1 MLNGRSRFVQTS
13 PKWRQGQSTGTC
25 LRGQPAHGCSSRR
38 PCTKSILEAPDEHSD
53 APDHTPSKVGKLHPP
68 PPERL
73 KDRSQRP
80 CPNRPRTD
88 PPIEMTVRSADPQD
102 YAALLTSSNRITIGR
117 GQDDSHCVGQLYQYS
132 GDPLQPK
139 FEERTIMDFE
149 QPMGDME
156 AVIGVDADEVGV
168 EGDMVDLR
176 RGPSRRQVS
185 GRLYSVMN
193 SPSRSNKKVK
203 VPAFMASST
212 SSLVA
217 WRFRM

>member
-117 GQDDSHCVGQLYQYS
+117 GQDDSHCVAATLS
-132 GDPLQPK
+132 I
-139 FEERTIMDFE
+139 F
-149 QPMGDME
+149 
-156 AVIGVDADEVGV
+156 
-168 EGDMVDLR
+168 R
-176 RGPSRRQVS
+176 R
-185 GRLYSVMN
+185 
-193 SPSRSNKKVK
+193 
-203 VPAFMASST
+203 ST
-212 SSLVA
+212 STQV
-217 WRFRM
+217 RGTDHHGFRAADGRHGGGNRGRCR